1 VSRNTRP
8 DGIPAHFREHT
19 GSSIATALAAGLAA
33 LVLHCVRLAAIL
45 KENDTITGLT
55 DAEGLVEASQLS
67 SLRDYRNMK
76 AVFEKIGVDRDKHK
90 FIEVWNRF
98 EGPAEILRSDPER
111 ASKVIMELAIKL
123 VSSKFN

>member
-1 VSRNTRP
+1 V
-8 DGIPAHFREHT
+8 
-19 GSSIATALAAGLAA
+19 ATALAAGLAA
-33 LVLHCVRLAAIL
+33 LVLHCVGLAAIF
-45 KENDTITGLT
+45 KENDAITGST

-76 AVFEKIGVDRDKHK
+76 TVFEKIGVDRDKHK

-98 EGPAEILRSDPER
+98 EGPAETLRSDPGK
-111 ASKVIMELAIKL
+111 ASKVIMELAIRL